1 MATSNITFI
10 KDIDPVNS
18 DFTIKVKVLKLWM
31 LNSKFNENEKYS
43 IEMIL
48 LDEQGSLIQANV
60 FQNLF
65 YKFEKSL
72 REGSVYEF
80 TTLSVAK
87 HNPHPKSTIFSDLP
101 NKITFIR
108 ETELKESLNFPKNV
122 FGLSFVDFQ
131 KINSKVIPTQRSVDV
146 IGVVVSRTT
155 IIPSQKKDKQ
165 RIHLELKN
173 LDGVLLKVTL
183 WGHFANKVSD
193 YLDTHNTDDCVVII
207 VQFAKINDYKG
218 ISVLQ
223 VTMMSQLSSSTLILM
238 KSNTLEKSWL
248 AKDNESSQ
256 LSGTISLIRT
266 KHVSLNDDF
275 LKNNE
280 VKTIYKSK
288 EPVQVE
294 EFIIVGTIIGIRQ
307 DKPWCY
313 QSCPDC
319 HVKAV
324 EIPDCNEDVK
334 LYKCTN
340 VECNNSTKVPIPRY
354 MIPVCVQDDSA
365 STILTMFDREAY
377 GLLGISAKDLAE
389 KHTRL
394 GFSLG
399 IYPPELNFLKNKHLA
414 FKVSVTK
421 YNVRFQ
427 NSVYTI
433 SRVTEEKQIIESL
446 ERKLL
451 QLQDSVSHS
460 DENVTPS
467 TGNILTPT
475 SFENVKSTSMNLT
488 RKFEEVYDV
497 EQYSNSS
504 STKALRLSTGTGEGI
519 KLLIPKVEKSQD
531 KHFLKHFLL

>member
-1 MATSNITFI
+1 MATSKITFI

-18 DFTIKVKVLKLWM
+18 DVTIKVKALKLCT
-31 LNSKFNENEKYS
+31 LNSKFNDNEKYS
-43 IEMIL
+43 IETIL

-72 REGSVYEF
+72 REGSVYEI

-87 HNPHPKSTIFSDLP
+87 HNPHSKSTIFFDLP
-101 NKITFIR
+101 NKITFVR
-108 ETELKESLNFPKNV
+108 ETELKDCLDFPKNV

-193 YLDTHNTDDCVVII
+193 YLDNHNTDDCVVII
-207 VQFAKINDYKG
+207 VQFAKINDYRG
-218 ISVLQ
+218 NIVVASYYD
-223 VTMMSQLSSSTLILM
+223 VTTVFI
-238 KSNTLEKSWL
+238 NTDIDEIKQFREKL

-256 LSGTISLIRT
+256 SSGTISLIRT
-266 KHVSLNDDF
+266 KHVSINDDF
-275 LKNNE
+275 LKNND

-313 QSCPDC
+313 HSCPDC

-324 EIPDCNEDVK
+324 EIPDYNEDVK

-340 VECNNSTKVPIPRY
+340 VECNKSTKVPIP
-354 MIPVCVQDDSA
+354 ICVQDDSA

-427 NSVYTI
+427 NNVYTI
-433 SRVTEEKQIIESL
+433 SRVTEEKQIIETL

-451 QLQDSVSHS
+451 QLQDWVSHS
-460 DENVTPS
+460 DENVIPS
-467 TGNILTPT
+467 TRDILTPT
-475 SFENVKSTSMNLT
+475 SFDHVKSTPMNLT

-504 STKALRLSTGTGEGI
+504 STKAPRLSTGTGEGI
-519 KLLIPKVEKSQD
+519 KLLIPKVEK
-531 KHFLKHFLL
+531 

>member
-1 MATSNITFI
+1 MATSKITFI

-18 DFTIKVKVLKLWM
+18 DFTIKVKVLKLWT

-207 VQFAKINDYKG
+207 VQFAKINDYRG
-218 ISVLQ
+218 NIGVASYYD
-223 VTMMSQLSSSTLILM
+223 VTTVFI
-238 KSNTLEKSWL
+238 NTDIDEIKQFREKL

-340 VECNNSTKVPIPRY
+340 VECNKSTKVPIPRY

-377 GLLGISAKDLAE
+377 GLLGISARDLAE

-421 YNVRFQ
+421 YNVKFQ

-451 QLQDSVSHS
+451 QLQGNLGRWVTFSRLCFTEIGPKVTSHYS
-460 DENVTPS
+460 GNLGRWVTFSRLCFTEIGPR
-467 TGNILTPT
+467 GILV
-475 SFENVKSTSMNLT
+475 VKLIFFFFCLTNNLT
-488 RKFEEVYDV
+488 RKTL
-497 EQYSNSS
+497 S
-504 STKALRLSTGTGEGI
+504 KA
-519 KLLIPKVEKSQD
+519 
-531 KHFLKHFLL
+531 